1 MYTTIQSTT
10 LQNGTTEYSQQLL
23 KEKRASHTKLSN
35 VGENIVGLRLW
46 NKTDEQLR
54 QNITALVIFAPL
66 SEATLEWA
74 RGSVRS
80 P

>member
-10 LQNGTTEYSQQLL
+10 LQNGTTENSQKLL

-35 VGENIVGLRLW
+35 MGENIVRLRLW

-66 SEATLEWA
+66 SEATLAWP
-74 RGSVRS
+74 RGSVHS

>member
-10 LQNGTTEYSQQLL
+10 LQNGTTENSQKLL

-35 VGENIVGLRLW
+35 MGENIVRLRLC

-66 SEATLEWA
+66 SGATLA
-74 RGSVRS
+74 RPRGSVHS
-80 P
+80 S